1 MAKQLNKEI
10 KERAA
15 LLRETIQKHR
25 YAYHVLDKETISQSA
40 LDSLKHELRKLEE
53 EYPELVT
60 PDSPTQRVA
69 GKPLQGFKKITHQ
82 VRQWSFHDAFSEE
95 EIRSFDERVKRLLK
109 EEYGRSI
116 APKYTAEL
124 KIDGL
129 KIILTYKKGVLETA
143 ATRGDGKV
151 GEDVTTNVRTIE
163 SVPLKLREDIDLVA
177 EGEVWLPSKELKRIN
192 EKREKA
198 GEEVFANP
206 RNAAA
211 GAIRQLDPK
220 VVAERKLDNF
230 IYDLSH
236 TEGHFPETQE
246 EELRRLAELGFKV
259 NKHFEKCADIEGVIA
274 FWKRWQKRAAKEAYW
289 LDGVVVKVN
298 KKEYQDRLGYTGK
311 GPRWAI
317 AFKFPAE
324 QVTTIVNDIVLQVGR
339 TGVLTPV
346 AELEP
351 VQVAGTT
358 VSRATLHNEDEIKRL
373 DVRIGDTVILQKAGD
388 VIPDIVQVVTDM
400 RPRGAR
406 AYEFPK
412 RVAECGGDGAVER
425 VPGEAAWRCV
435 NKNSFA
441 QKQRKFYYF
450 VSKRAFDIGGLG
462 PKIIDL
468 LLDQSLVS
476 DYDDIF
482 TLERGDLEVLPGFAE
497 KKAEKLFLAIEK
509 ARVIELP
516 KFLVALSIPH
526 VGEETAEDVAS
537 EFETLENVRKATIG
551 QAQKIEGVGSIVGES
566 LVHWFGK
573 AENREQVTRLLKYVT
588 VKPYQVRRRKDTP
601 FSGKNVVLTGAL
613 QALSR
618 DEAKEKIKLLGGHVS
633 SAVSKETDFVIAGA
647 DPGSKFEKAEKLGVK
662 VLTEKEFLAMTN

>member
-1 MAKQLNKEI
+1 MTRQIKKEI
-10 KERAA
+10 KERVEK
-15 LLRETIQKHR
+15 LRDTIRKHR
-25 YAYHVLDKETISQSA
+25 HAYHVLDKETMSPEA
-40 LDSLKHELRKLEE
+40 LDSLKHELQKLEE

-60 PDSPTQRVA
+60 PDSPTQRVG
-69 GKPLQGFKKITHQ
+69 GKPLLGFKKVTHK
-82 VRQWSFHDAFSEE
+82 VRQWSFHDAFSPE
-95 EIRSFDERVKRLLK
+95 EIRDFDERIKRLLK
-109 EEYGRSI
+109 EEYGRPIS
-116 APKYTAEL
+116 PQYTVEL

-129 KIILTYKKGVLETA
+129 KIILTYVKGMLETA

-151 GEDVTTNVRTIE
+151 GEDVTGNVRTIE
-163 SVPLKLREDIDLVA
+163 SVPLRLREDLNIVA
-177 EGEVWLPSKELKRIN
+177 EGEVWLSSKELKRIN

-198 GEEVFANP
+198 GEEMFANP

-220 VVAERKLDNF
+220 IAAERNLDNF
-230 IYDLSH
+230 IYDLSY

-246 EELRRLAELGFKV
+246 EELGRLAELGFKV
-259 NKHFEKCADIEGVIA
+259 NKHFETCDDIEGVIA
-274 FWKRWQKRAAKEAYW
+274 FWKKWQKRAPKEEYW

-324 QVTTIVNDIVLQVGR
+324 QVTTVLKDIVLQVGR

-373 DVRIGDTVILQKAGD
+373 DVRVGDTVVLQKAGD
-388 VIPDIVQVVTDM
+388 VIPDIVEVVKDL
-400 RPRGAR
+400 RPRDSKP
-406 AYEFPK
+406 YEFPK
-412 RVAECGGDGAVER
+412 RVPECGGDGKIER

-450 VSKRAFDIGGLG
+450 VSKRAFDIEGLG

-468 LLDQSLVS
+468 LLDQKLVS

-482 TLERGDLEVLPGFAE
+482 TLEKGDLEVLPGFAE
-497 KKAEKLFLAIEK
+497 KKAEKLHHAIQKSKE
-509 ARVIELP
+509 IELP

-526 VGEETAEDVAS
+526 VGEETAEDIAAGFGTLAS
-537 EFETLENVRKATIG
+537 IRKASLEDCM
-551 QAQKIEGVGSIVGES
+551 KIEGVGDIVAESIVT
-566 LVHWFGK
+566 WFGAK
-573 AENREQVTRLLKYVT
+573 ENSGTIERLLKHVT
-588 VKPYQVRRRKDTP
+588 VKPYHIRLRRDTP
-601 FSGKNVVLTGAL
+601 FSGKNVVLTGML
-613 QALSR
+613 ESLSR
-618 DEAKEKIKLLGGHVS
+618 DEAKEKIKSLGGHVS
-633 SAVSKETDFVIAGA
+633 GSVSKETDFVVAGA
-647 DPGSKFEKAEKLGVK
+647 DPGSKYDKAQKLGITIISEKA
-662 VLTEKEFLAMTN
+662 FLEML